1 MEKSYGIE
9 AARAQLGDI
18 ADHARTTGK
27 TIALTRHG
35 RTIAVIGPAAAIKP
49 AGGVEVTLYYPH
61 DQRTCVLPAL
71 PRMGES
77 FVEDVEL
84 GPDEN
89 TETRWNVTDVQW
101 YRSDDGSTS
110 VGVSLD
116 PVDDHTRQIMERQK
130 AERIAA
136 ARTRAAR
143 VSELRKS
150 VRANRPAPIDETPIR
165 DALARQDAAMRA
177 NREPSA
183 RPTEK

>member
-18 ADHARTTGK
+18 ADHARTTGE

-35 RTIAVIGPAAAIKP
+35 RAVAVIGPAASVKP
-49 AGGVEVTLYYPH
+49 AGGVEVTLFYPH

-77 FVEDVEL
+77 FVDDVEL
-84 GPDEN
+84 GPNDN
-89 TETRWNVTDVQW
+89 TEMRWSVTEVQW

-116 PVDDHTRQIMERQK
+116 PVDDHTRQIMKRQK

-136 ARTRAAR
+136 ARAER
-143 VSELRKS
+143 S
-150 VRANRPAPIDETPIR
+150 VDDGLDSLIR
-165 DALARQDAAMRA
+165 RLGPPPTDR
-177 NREPSA
+177 SA
-183 RPTEK
+183 EK

>member
-18 ADHARTTGK
+18 ADHARMTGA

-35 RTIAVIGPAAAIKP
+35 RTVAVIGPAASVKP
-49 AGGVEVTLYYPH
+49 AGGVEVTLFYPH

-89 TETRWNVTDVQW
+89 TEARWSVTEVQW

-110 VGVSLD
+110 VAVSLD

-136 ARTRAAR
+136 AQTHSAR

-150 VRANRPAPIDETPIR
+150 VRANRPAPIDETTLH
-165 DALARQDAAMRA
+165 DAVARQNAAMRT
-177 NREPSA
+177 NREPTD
-183 RPTEK
+183 RVNER